1 VRNRAASSSLLL
13 LTVAAVFLGP
23 AHVSRAQPG
32 SSSTASGAL
41 KVRAYGGL
49 ARRAFPV
56 YLSFRVQG
64 AGAVSV
70 KLTMR
75 LRSSVAVSSGAKLVD
90 PVYST
95 RQVRRAMVRRNVPAG
110 RYTYCA
116 VATDRAGH
124 RAKSCAYYRVV

>member
-1 VRNRAASSSLLL
+1 MRTRAASSSLLL
-13 LTVAAVFLGP
+13 PTVVAVFLGST
-23 AHVSRAQPG
+23 HVSRATP
-32 SSSTASGAL
+32 STPSGAL
-41 KVRAYGGL
+41 KVKAYGGL

-64 AGAVSV
+64 AGPVSV

-75 LRSSVAVSSGAKLVD
+75 LRSKVAVSSGAKLVD

-124 RAKSCAYYRVV
+124 RTKGCAYYRVV

>member
-1 VRNRAASSSLLL
+1 
-13 LTVAAVFLGP
+13 
-23 AHVSRAQPG
+23 
-32 SSSTASGAL
+32 L

-75 LRSSVAVSSGAKLVD
+75 LKSSVAVSSGAKLVD

-95 RQVRRAMVRRNVPAG
+95 RQTRRAMVRKNVPAG
-110 RYTYCA
+110 RYLYCA

-124 RAKSCAYYRVV
+124 RTKSCAYYRVV